1 MDIKK
6 NNLKESIETD
16 NLNKI
21 FIYYLKKNANGDEI
35 PLKDFLVETEKTLI
49 GKALDLSQGRQKD
62 ACNLLNIKMSTL
74 NQKIKRYKININKEK
89 YTPDSKSM
97 VKKVQ

>member
-6 NNLKESIETD
+6 SNLKESVEMD

-21 FIYYLKKNANGDEI
+21 FIYYLKKNANGRKL

-49 GKALDLSQGRQKD
+49 GKALDLSKGRQKD
-62 ACNLLNIKMSTL
+62 ACNLLNIKVSTL
-74 NQKIKRYKININKEK
+74 NEKIKRYKININKEK
-89 YTPDSKSM
+89 YNPDSKSL
-97 VKKVQ
+97 

>member
-6 NNLKESIETD
+6 NNLKDSIETD

-21 FIYYLKKNANGDEI
+21 FIYYLKKNANGKKI

-62 ACNLLNIKMSTL
+62 ACELLNIKVSTL
-74 NQKIKRYKININKEK
+74 NEKIKRYKININKEK
-89 YTPDSKSM
+89 YNSDSKAFD
-97 VKKVQ
+97 